1 MSRWPSLLA
10 KIACS
15 TLIAAIPF
23 AFGFVVTAGGSLAAP
38 GADGRAAE
46 EPVLVWAEAA
56 DAISIAAAIR
66 KNTNLGFMRLAKL
79 LGELLLIFPMRNF
92 FRTGTPGHTAT
103 PRRAEASR
111 FRLIRSN
118 WERRVRTSTIG
129 NSKGVMLTIIETHS
143 SQ

>member
-66 KNTNLGFMRLAKL
+66 ENTNLGFMRLAKL
-79 LGELLLIFPMRNF
+79 LGEAPVFSDANF
-92 FRTGTPGHTAT
+92 SEPEPWSHRYSSPG
-103 PRRAEASR
+103 
-111 FRLIRSN
+111 
-118 WERRVRTSTIG
+118 
-129 NSKGVMLTIIETHS
+129 
-143 SQ
+143 